1 MLDTPLNSTNDLK
14 SSIGALQDP
23 VWKLQNEDHFL
34 QELKSTKTDLI
45 VFRDN
50 SGAKFPQFT
59 KLPTE
64 LWRWADVHQTED
76 LANSGHRLIWRFAC
90 TAPQVHI
97 ITHEKA
103 AQGRVNKV
111 MNACTEAK
119 SVGLRLFRHSPRSH
133 QTPYTWVRQE
143 FC

>member
-64 LWRWADVHQTED
+64 L
-76 LANSGHRLIWRFAC
+76 
-90 TAPQVHI
+90 
-97 ITHEKA
+97 
-103 AQGRVNKV
+103 
-111 MNACTEAK
+111 
-119 SVGLRLFRHSPRSH
+119 
-133 QTPYTWVRQE
+133 
-143 FC
+143 